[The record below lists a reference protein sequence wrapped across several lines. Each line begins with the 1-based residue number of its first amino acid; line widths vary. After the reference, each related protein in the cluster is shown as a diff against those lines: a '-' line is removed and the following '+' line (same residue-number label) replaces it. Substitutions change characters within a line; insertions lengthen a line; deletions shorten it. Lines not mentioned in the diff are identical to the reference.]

1 MNVKSHSTS
10 LMMKKVKKEFS
21 FWVLFESRKEAK
33 RIFFNLRVKNE
44 KATEDVEDEAIEND

>member
-33 RIFFNLRVKNE
+33 RIFFNLKGKNE